1 MIPLGHLE
9 AGGVGEFNLVLGL
22 KNLYILT
29 LTTSYYMTVNDLL
42 WMINIILVVI
52 QTILVAFILREYLD
66 AGFTPIGKLLISA
79 AFLFLVQS
87 MILLSS
93 YYYWWVMR
101 NTDYHVAFPLLI
113 STLLSLIGLFMLYRI
128 SRL

>member
-1 MIPLGHLE
+1 M
-9 AGGVGEFNLVLGL
+9 N
-22 KNLYILT
+22 
-29 LTTSYYMTVNDLL
+29 VNDLL
-42 WMINIILVVI
+42 WIINIILVVI

-66 AGFTPIGKLLISA
+66 TGFTPIGKLLISA

-93 YYYWWVMR
+93 YYYWWTIR
-101 NTDYHVAFPLLI
+101 NTDYHIALPLLA
-113 STLLSLIGLFMLYRI
+113 STLLSLVGLYMLYRI